1 METNKLVAIFL
12 PILAIV
18 TVMIVTMFYT
28 NKKVTKAQKRT
39 AVALLLVGLV
49 LIIIVAITML

>member
-28 NKKVTKAQKRT
+28 NKKVTKAQRKT
-39 AVALLLVGLV
+39 AVTLLLIGLV
-49 LIIIVAITML
+49 LIIVVSLTMI

>member
-28 NKKVTKAQKRT
+28 NKKVTKAQRRT
-39 AVALLLVGLV
+39 AVTLLLIGLV
-49 LIIIVAITML
+49 LIIVVSLTMI